1 VRARLFCD
9 PPGPPPSNI
18 VITPPVVDPRKS
30 TRERFQEHTADAF
43 CASCH
48 QLMDPIGFAF
58 EHYDATGRWRDI
70 DAGMPVDAT
79 GMLTETDVDGAIDGV
94 QQLTAKL
101 LKSPQ
106 VKSCVATQWFR
117 WAFGRTEQTP
127 DDVCT
132 IGQLAHALDAAGGDL
147 RSLVRAT
154 VKSPT
159 FLLAPTG
166 DSP

>member
-1 VRARLFCD
+1 VT
-9 PPGPPPSNI
+9 GNI
-18 VITPPVVDPRKS
+18 VNSAGGALDGTFNGPKELA
-30 TRERFQEHTADAF
+30 TKLA
-43 CASCH
+43 ASD
-48 QLMDPIGFAF
+48 QV
-58 EHYDATGRWRDI
+58 RD
-70 DAGMPVDAT
+70 
-79 GMLTETDVDGAIDGV
+79 
-94 QQLTAKL
+94 
-101 LKSPQ
+101 
-106 VKSCVATQWFR
+106 CVATQWFR

>member
-1 VRARLFCD
+1 
-9 PPGPPPSNI
+9 
-18 VITPPVVDPRKS
+18 
-30 TRERFQEHTADAF
+30 
-43 CASCH
+43 
-48 QLMDPIGFAF
+48 
-58 EHYDATGRWRDI
+58 
-70 DAGMPVDAT
+70 
-79 GMLTETDVDGAIDGV
+79 
-94 QQLTAKL
+94 
-101 LKSPQ
+101 
-106 VKSCVATQWFR
+106 VATQWFR

-159 FLLAPTG
+159 FLLAPMG